1 SLHELFMS
9 SAGGDTCAP
18 STFRPLAPRVGFC
31 YRYSVLSKSSET
43 AMEFHE
49 NVLGLIGHTPLV
61 KLNRITK
68 GVKATI
74 LAKMESLNPGYSV
87 KDRIGVAMIEAAERE
102 GTLKPGGTV
111 IEATSGNTGIGLAL
125 AAAVKG
131 YKCIFVMTDKA
142 SVEKSRYL
150 KALGADVVITPV
162 SAKPG
167 TPDHYVSTAQRI
179 ASETPNSFYP
189 DQYSNPANPE
199 AHYRT
204 TGPELWRQTEGK
216 ITHFVAGLGTGGTIS
231 GTGRFLKEKDP
242 NIRIIGADPYGSIF
256 KTYKE
261 TGKIV
266 ETTPYLVEGIGQEIV
281 PANVHIKYVDEVVNV
296 TDRESFEMSR
306 LLGRMEGIFCGGS
319 TGTNLAAAMR
329 VAEGLDENAVVVF
342 IVCDTG
348 EHYLTKH
355 HSDEW
360 LKEKR
365 LLEPQRITAGLIT
378 GTKKPQSPKTL
389 ISVRPTDSVG
399 HALTQMD
406 DQGLSQIPVLDE
418 GRAVGALRENRVLAK
433 VVRNRELLSARVSDV
448 METSFPIVDVDES
461 SAEVARRLQTSPAV
475 LVEEYGRIVGI
486 ITRHDVLDL
495 KNVAQ

>member
-1 SLHELFMS
+1 
-9 SAGGDTCAP
+9 
-18 STFRPLAPRVGFC
+18 
-31 YRYSVLSKSSET
+31 
-43 AMEFHE
+43 ME
-49 NVLGLIGHTPLV
+49 N
-61 KLNRITK
+61 
-68 GVKATI
+68 
-74 LAKMESLNPGYSV
+74 LNPGYSV

-102 GTLKPGGTV
+102 GILKPGGTI

-150 KALGADVVITPV
+150 KALGADVVITQV

-167 TPDHYVSTAQRI
+167 TPDHYVSTAKRI

-189 DQYSNPANPE
+189 DQYSNAANPE

-204 TGPELWRQTEGK
+204 TGPEVWRQTEGK

-231 GTGRFLKEKDP
+231 GTGRYLKEK
-242 NIRIIGADPYGSIF
+242 NRSIRIIGADPYGSIF

-266 ETTPYLVEGIGQEIV
+266 EATPYLVEGIGQEIV
-281 PANVHIKYVDEVVNV
+281 PPNVHIKYVDEVVNV

-306 LLGRMEGIFCGGS
+306 LLGRLEGIFCGGS
-319 TGTNLAAAMR
+319 TGTNLAAALR
-329 VAEGLDENAVVVF
+329 VASNLDENAVIVF

-365 LLEPQRITAGLIT
+365 LLEPQKITAGLIS
-378 GTKKPQSPKTL
+378 GTKKPQAPKTL
-389 ISVRPTDSVG
+389 VSMTPTNTVAE
-399 HALTQMD
+399 ALEKMD
-406 DQGLSQIPVLDE
+406 DLGLTQIPVLEE
-418 GRAVGALRENRVLAK
+418 GRAVGSLRENRVLAK
-433 VVRNRELLSARVSDV
+433 VVRNRDLLSSPVSEV
-448 METSFPIVDVDES
+448 MEASFPTVDVDVS
-461 SAEVARRLQTSPAV
+461 SSEVARRLQTSAAV

-495 KNVAQ
+495 KNVGQ

>member
-1 SLHELFMS
+1 
-9 SAGGDTCAP
+9 
-18 STFRPLAPRVGFC
+18 
-31 YRYSVLSKSSET
+31 
-43 AMEFHE
+43 MEFQE
-49 NVLGLIGHTPLV
+49 NILGLIGNTPLV
-61 KLNRITK
+61 KLNRLSRN
-68 GVKATI
+68 VKPQI
-74 LAKMESLNPGYSV
+74 FAKMENLNPGYSV
-87 KDRIGVAMIEAAERE
+87 KDRIGVSMIEAAERE

-111 IEATSGNTGIGLAL
+111 IEATSGNTGIGLAI

-167 TPDHYVSTAQRI
+167 TPDHYVSTAKRI

-189 DQYSNPANPE
+189 DQYSNAANPE

-231 GTGRFLKEKDP
+231 GTGRFLKEKNP
-242 NIRIIGADPYGSIF
+242 SIRIIGADPYGSIF

-266 ETTPYLVEGIGQEIV
+266 EATPYLVEGIGQEIV
-281 PANVHIKYVDEVVNV
+281 PPNVHIKYVDEVVNV
-296 TDRESFEMSR
+296 TDRESFELSR
-306 LLGRMEGIFCGGS
+306 QLGRLEGIFCGGS
-319 TGTNLAAAMR
+319 TGTNLAAALR
-329 VAEGLDENAVVVF
+329 VATNLDENAIVVF

-348 EHYLTKH
+348 EHYLSKH

-365 LLEPQRITAGLIT
+365 LLEPQKITAGLIS
-378 GTKKPQSPKTL
+378 GTKKPQAPKTL
-389 ISVRPTDSVG
+389 VSVTPANTVAE
-399 HALTQMD
+399 ALEKMDDLGVTQM
-406 DQGLSQIPVLDE
+406 PVLEE
-418 GRAVGALRENRVLAK
+418 GRAVGSLRENRVLAK
-433 VVRNRELLSARVSDV
+433 VVRNRDLLSSQVSEV
-448 METSFPIVDVDES
+448 MEASFPTVDVDES
-461 SAEVARRLQTSPAV
+461 SSEVARRLQTSAAV
-475 LVEEYGRIVGI
+475 LVEEYGRIIGI

-495 KNVAQ
+495 KNVGQ

>member
-1 SLHELFMS
+1 
-9 SAGGDTCAP
+9 
-18 STFRPLAPRVGFC
+18 
-31 YRYSVLSKSSET
+31 
-43 AMEFHE
+43 MEFQE
-49 NVLGLIGHTPLV
+49 NILGLIGNTPLV
-61 KLNRITK
+61 RLNRLARDTK
-68 GVKATI
+68 AQVF
-74 LAKMESLNPGYSV
+74 AKMENLNPGYSV
-87 KDRIGVAMIEAAERE
+87 KDRIGVSMIEAAERE

-111 IEATSGNTGIGLAL
+111 IEATSGNTGIGIAI

-167 TPDHYVSTAQRI
+167 TPDHYVSTAKRI

-199 AHYRT
+199 AHYRS

-231 GTGRFLKEKDP
+231 GTGRYLKEKNP
-242 NIRIIGADPYGSIF
+242 AIRIIGADPYGSIF

-261 TGKIV
+261 TGKTP
-266 ETTPYLVEGIGQEIV
+266 EATPYLVEGIGQEIV
-281 PANVHIKYVDEVVNV
+281 PANVHIKYVDEVINV
-296 TDRESFEMSR
+296 TDRESFELSR
-306 LLGRMEGIFCGGS
+306 QLGRLEGIFCGGS
-319 TGTNLAAAMR
+319 TGTNLSAALR
-329 VAEGLDENAVVVF
+329 VAKDLDENAIVVF

-365 LLEPQRITAGLIT
+365 LLEPQKITAGLIS
-378 GTKKPQSPKTL
+378 GTKKPQAPKSIVSVSPFDT
-389 ISVRPTDSVG
+389 VG
-399 HALTQMD
+399 DALGKMD
-406 DQGLSQIPVLDE
+406 ELGLSQIPVLEE
-418 GRAVGALRENRVLAK
+418 GRAVGALRENRCLAK
-433 VVRNRELLSARVSDV
+433 VVRNKDLLNSPVSEV
-448 METSFPIVDVDES
+448 MESSFPIVDVDES
-461 SAEVARRLQTSPAV
+461 SAAVTRRLQTSPAV

-486 ITRHDVLDL
+486 ITRHDVLEL
-495 KNVAQ
+495 KNA

>member
-1 SLHELFMS
+1 
-9 SAGGDTCAP
+9 
-18 STFRPLAPRVGFC
+18 
-31 YRYSVLSKSSET
+31 
-43 AMEFHE
+43 MEFQE
-49 NVLGLIGHTPLV
+49 NVLGLIGNTPLV
-61 KLNRITK
+61 RLNRLARD
-68 GVKATI
+68 VKAQVF
-74 LAKMESLNPGYSV
+74 AKMENLNPGYSV
-87 KDRIGVAMIEAAERE
+87 KDRIGVAMIDAAERE

-167 TPDHYVSTAQRI
+167 TPDHYVSTAKRI
-179 ASETPNSFYP
+179 AAETPNSFYP

-204 TGPELWRQTEGK
+204 TGPELWRQTDGK

-231 GTGRFLKEKDP
+231 GTGRFLKEKNP
-242 NIRIIGADPYGSIF
+242 AIKIIGADPYGSIF

-281 PANVHIKYVDEVVNV
+281 PANVHIKYVDEVINV
-296 TDRESFEMSR
+296 TDGESFEMSR

-319 TGTNLAAAMR
+319 TGTNLAAALR
-329 VAEGLDENAVVVF
+329 VAKGLDENAVLVF

-348 EHYLTKH
+348 EHYLSKH

-365 LLEPQRITAGLIT
+365 LLEPQKITAGLIS
-378 GTKKPQSPKTL
+378 GTKKPQAPKTL
-389 ISVRPTDSVG
+389 VSVTPIETVAE
-399 HALTQMD
+399 ALQRMD
-406 DQGLSQIPVLDE
+406 ELGVTQIPVLEE
-418 GRAVGALRENRVLAK
+418 GRVVGSLRENRCLAK
-433 VVRNRELLSARVSDV
+433 VVRNRELLNSPVSEV
-448 METSFPIVDVDES
+448 MEASFPTVDVDAS
-461 SAEVARRLQTSPAV
+461 SSEVTRRLQTSPAV

-495 KNVAQ
+495 KVTQ

>member
-1 SLHELFMS
+1 
-9 SAGGDTCAP
+9 
-18 STFRPLAPRVGFC
+18 
-31 YRYSVLSKSSET
+31 
-43 AMEFHE
+43 MEFQQ
-49 NVLGLIGHTPLV
+49 NILGLIGNTPLV
-61 KLNRITK
+61 RLNRLARD
-68 GVKATI
+68 VKAQI
-74 LAKMESLNPGYSV
+74 YAKMENLNPGYSV

-111 IEATSGNTGIGLAL
+111 IEATSGNTGIGLAI

-167 TPDHYVSTAQRI
+167 TPDHYVSTAKRI

-199 AHYRT
+199 AHYLS

-216 ITHFVAGLGTGGTIS
+216 LTHFVAGLGTGGTIS
-231 GTGRFLKEKDP
+231 GTGRFLKEKNP
-242 NIRIIGADPYGSIF
+242 AIRIIGADPYGSIF

-266 ETTPYLVEGIGQEIV
+266 EATPYLVEGIGQEIV
-281 PANVHIKYVDEVVNV
+281 PPNVHIKYVDEVVNV
-296 TDRESFEMSR
+296 TDGESFEMSR

-319 TGTNLAAAMR
+319 TGTNLAAALR
-329 VAEGLDENAVVVF
+329 VAQTLDEDAIVVF

-365 LLEPQRITAGLIT
+365 LLEPQKITAGLIS
-378 GTKKPQSPKTL
+378 GTKKPQAPKSLVSAT
-389 ISVRPTDSVG
+389 PADTVG
-399 HALTQMD
+399 DALAKMDELGLTQM
-406 DQGLSQIPVLDE
+406 PVLEE
-418 GRAVGALRENRVLAK
+418 GRAVGSLRENRVLAK
-433 VVRNRELLSARVSDV
+433 VVRNRELLNSSVGEV
-448 METSFPIVDVDES
+448 MEASFPTVDVDAS
-461 SAEVARRLQTSPAV
+461 STEVTRRLQTSAAV

-495 KNVAQ
+495 RLKNVTQ

>member
-1 SLHELFMS
+1 
-9 SAGGDTCAP
+9 
-18 STFRPLAPRVGFC
+18 
-31 YRYSVLSKSSET
+31 
-43 AMEFHE
+43 MEFHE
-49 NVLGLIGHTPLV
+49 NVLGLIGNTPLV
-61 KLNRITK
+61 RLNRLAK
-68 GVKATI
+68 GVKAKVF
-74 LAKMESLNPGYSV
+74 AKMENLNPGYSV
-87 KDRIGVAMIEAAERE
+87 KDRIGIAMIEAAERE
-102 GTLKPGGTV
+102 GLLKPGGTV
-111 IEATSGNTGIGLAL
+111 VEATSGNTGIGLAL
-125 AAAVKG
+125 AASVKG

-167 TPDHYVSTAQRI
+167 TPDHYVSTARRI

-199 AHYRT
+199 AHYRS
-204 TGPELWRQTEGK
+204 TGPEVWRQTDGQ

-231 GTGRFLKEKDP
+231 GTGRFLKEKNP
-242 NIRIIGADPYGSIF
+242 AIRIIGADPLGSIF
-256 KTYKE
+256 KTFKE
-261 TGKIV
+261 TGKLV
-266 ETTPYLVEGIGQEIV
+266 EATPYLVEGIGQEIV
-281 PANVHIKYVDEVVNV
+281 PPNVHIKYVDEVINV
-296 TDRESFEMSR
+296 TDRDSFEMSR

-319 TGTNLAAAMR
+319 TGTNLAAALR
-329 VAEGLDENAVVVF
+329 VAADLDENAIVVF

-378 GTKKPQSPKTL
+378 GTKKAQAPKSL
-389 ISVRPTDSVG
+389 ISVSPTDTVAV
-399 HALTQMD
+399 ALEKMD
-406 DQGLSQIPVLDE
+406 ELGLTQIPVLEE
-418 GRAVGALRENRVLAK
+418 GKAVGALRESRVLAK
-433 VVRNRELLSARVSDV
+433 VVRDRDLLSTPVSEV
-448 METSFPIVDVDES
+448 MESSFPTVDVDAS
-461 SAEVARRLQTSPAV
+461 SNEVTRRLQTSPAV

-495 KNVAQ
+495 KLKDAGQ

>member
-1 SLHELFMS
+1 
-9 SAGGDTCAP
+9 
-18 STFRPLAPRVGFC
+18 
-31 YRYSVLSKSSET
+31 
-43 AMEFHE
+43 MEFQE
-49 NVLGLIGHTPLV
+49 NILGLIGNTPLV
-61 KLNRITK
+61 RLNRLARN
-68 GVKATI
+68 VKAQVY
-74 LAKMESLNPGYSV
+74 AKMENLNPGYSV
-87 KDRIGVAMIEAAERE
+87 KDRIGFAMIEAAERE
-102 GTLKPGGTV
+102 GLLKPGGTV
-111 IEATSGNTGIGLAL
+111 IEATSGNTGIGLAI

-167 TPDHYVSTAQRI
+167 TPDHYVSTAKRI
-179 ASETPNSFYP
+179 AP
-189 DQYSNPANPE
+189 DQYSNAANPE

-231 GTGRFLKEKDP
+231 GTGRFLKEKNP
-242 NIRIIGADPYGSIF
+242 SIRIIGADPYGSIF

-261 TGKIV
+261 TGKII

-281 PANVHIKYVDEVVNV
+281 PANVHIKYVDEVINV

-319 TGTNLAAAMR
+319 TGTNLAAALR
-329 VAEGLDENAVVVF
+329 VASTLDENAILVF

-348 EHYLTKH
+348 EHYLSKH

-365 LLEPQRITAGLIT
+365 LLEPQKITAGLIS
-378 GTKKPQSPKTL
+378 GTKKPQAPKSL
-389 ISVRPTDSVG
+389 IFATPVDTVAS
-399 HALTQMD
+399 ALEKMD
-406 DQGLSQIPVLDE
+406 DLGLTQIPVLEE
-418 GRAVGALRENRVLAK
+418 GRAVGSLRENRVLAK
-433 VVRNRELLSARVSDV
+433 VVRNRELLNSSVSEV
-448 METSFPIVDVDES
+448 MEASFPTVDVDAS
-461 SAEVARRLQTSPAV
+461 SSEVTRRLQTSPAV
-475 LVEEYGRIVGI
+475 LVEEYGRIIGI
-486 ITRHDVLDL
+486 ITRHDVLEL
-495 KNVAQ
+495 KNVAP